1 MSWLDLLFVFAAF
14 VTVCQ
19 EHGYTFKTTFNN
31 CLPFPMPFQ
40 IQCNSTF
47 LSRAA
52 WGCSLIKPSTLEPEW
67 LWTVH
72 SLQFQVVMGEA
83 VASARHL
90 EDT

>member
-40 IQCNSTF
+40 IQCN
-47 LSRAA
+47 
-52 WGCSLIKPSTLEPEW
+52 
-67 LWTVH
+67 
-72 SLQFQVVMGEA
+72 
-83 VASARHL
+83 
-90 EDT
+90 